1 VFIVEGLTPDAAM
14 SDAVIGALVRTG
26 GIGVLAS
33 PEGPRLGLN
42 RLTRLARQGS
52 ADLTTRSVAPSDAG
66 PAVRSMLEAGVPADT
81 LVVVVGSLDI
91 PAGADMVIVAEGP
104 PSDLLAGVGRPRGLT
119 SDTTRQAGVVA
130 DVDVPATIL
139 AFLGL
144 PGDPMG
150 TVIRIEGPPSTDLF
164 DRAVDHRRI
173 ALPLGLVMLALG
185 IGSLVVGVAI
195 ILLRIRS
202 RVARSTVA
210 MLGLFAVALWV
221 ALVPASL
228 LPSLE
233 PPVLLPGLLLMGG
246 LLTVA
251 ALIAGRAEPTMAVV
265 VVAGAGLA
273 LLIIDGLLGWPTE
286 VTPLLGGGAVV
297 GVRYY
302 GLGNSASGIV
312 LAGSVLVAARL
323 RPWPGVGLLAGTA
336 LFAGL
341 PFLGSDLGGG
351 VTLFAVAGLWYG
363 WRVRGRLDPVTAGI
377 AAAAGLIG
385 ATVLLIAHTLWPS
398 TTHVARAVEA
408 GGVVGTF
415 GDRFI
420 SNLRATTAIWPVW
433 LTVIGLAVWGV
444 VAGRMGDPF
453 RRTLGRDPRWR
464 VGVVVLAIGGMIGYV
479 LNDTYG
485 MAAVAFAFV
494 SAAMVYPALRWT
506 SD

>member
-14 SDAVIGALVRTG
+14 GDAVIGALVRAG

-33 PEGPRLGLN
+33 PGNPRLDLN
-42 RLTRLARQGS
+42 RLSGLAGQGT
-52 ADLTTRSVAPSDAG
+52 AVHITRSVAASEASAEIRS
-66 PAVRSMLEAGVPADT
+66 AVEEGGASEA
-81 LVVVVGSLDI
+81 LVVVVGPAGDR
-91 PAGADMVIVAEGP
+91 AGADLLIVAEGTP
-104 PSDLLAGVGRPRGLT
+104 GDLLAGLGRPHGLT
-119 SDTTRQAGVVA
+119 SDSTRQAGVVA
-130 DVDVPATIL
+130 DVDVPTTIL
-139 AFLGL
+139 EFLGL
-144 PGDPMG
+144 PGDPPG
-150 TVIRIEGPPSTDLF
+150 SVIRIEGPPPTDLF

-173 ALPLGLVMLALG
+173 ALPLGLVVLALG

-195 ILLRIRS
+195 LLLGVPS
-202 RVARSTVA
+202 RMARSTVA
-210 MLGLFAVALWV
+210 VLGLFAVALWV

-233 PPVLLPGLLLMGG
+233 PPVLLPGLLLLGG

-251 ALIAGRAEPTMAVV
+251 ALIGGRADHTMAVV
-265 VVAGAGLA
+265 VVAGGGLA
-273 LLIIDGLLGWPTE
+273 LLVIDGLLGWPTE
-286 VTPLLGGGAVV
+286 VTPLLGGGAVL
-297 GVRYY
+297 GVRFF

-312 LAGSVLVAARL
+312 LAGAVLVAARL
-323 RPWPGVGLLAGTA
+323 RPFSGVGLLAGTA

-351 VTLFAVAGLWYG
+351 VTLFTVAGLWYG

-444 VAGRMGDPF
+444 VAGRMGGPF
-453 RRTLGRDPRWR
+453 RRMLGGDPRWR

-479 LNDTYG
+479 MNDTYG